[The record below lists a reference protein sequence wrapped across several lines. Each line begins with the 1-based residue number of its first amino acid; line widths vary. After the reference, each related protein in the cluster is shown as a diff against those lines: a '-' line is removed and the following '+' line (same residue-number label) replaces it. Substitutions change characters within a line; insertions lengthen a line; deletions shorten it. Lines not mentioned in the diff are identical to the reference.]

1 MTEKQHKIID
11 KVKKLLRLAASSSFE
26 SEAKA
31 AAVRAQELL
40 REYRLEISDVDDL
53 REDDNCDES
62 ETFVLCTEYIPTHIK
77 LLVQAIECGFFVKA
91 IYAWRPV
98 NKKKKGSLRYRRSVR
113 FVGVVPDC
121 HIARQLFEFL
131 WDFSQRKAR
140 EQGVVGAKRS
150 AFLQGFALAV
160 EERLEHQA
168 RCNRQ
173 QETSQETALVLSR
186 RGAVDTYFKRKY
198 PNIGTSRNGTISG
211 DLTGM
216 REGYREGEKVSLD
229 RPVEYHP
236 QNLALGA

>member
-1 MTEKQHKIID
+1 MTEKQREIID
-11 KVKKLLRLAASSSFE
+11 KVKKLLRLSARSDFKNEASM
-26 SEAKA
+26 A
-31 AAVRAQELL
+31 AAKAQELL
-40 REYRLEISDVDDL
+40 REYHLGMSDIGDL
-53 REDDNCDES
+53 REDHSCDES
-62 ETFVLCTEYIPTHIK
+62 EIVILCTGYIPTHIK
-77 LLVQAIECGFFVKA
+77 LLTQAIECGFFVKT
-91 IYAWRPV
+91 IYSWRHV
-98 NKKKKGSLRYRRSVR
+98 NKKGSLRYRRSVR

-131 WDFSQRKAR
+131 YDFSQRKAR
-140 EQGVVGAKRS
+140 EQGFIGAKRS
-150 AFLQGFALAV
+150 AFLQGFAFAV

-216 REGYREGEKVSLD
+216 REGHREGEKVSLD

>member
-26 SEAKA
+26 SEAEA
-31 AAVRAQELL
+31 AAARAQELL
-40 REYRLEISDVDDL
+40 REHHLGMSDVGDL
-53 REDDNCDES
+53 CEDDNCDES
-62 ETFVLCTEYIPTHIK
+62 EIFILSTEYIPTHIK
-77 LLVQAIECGFFVKA
+77 LLVQAIECGLFVNT
-91 IYAWRPV
+91 IYGWLSA
-98 NKKKKGSLRYRRSVR
+98 NKKGSLRYRRSVR

-140 EQGVVGAKRS
+140 EQRVVGAKRS

-160 EERLEHQA
+160 AERLEHQA
-168 RCNRQ
+168 HRNRQ
-173 QETSQETALVLSR
+173 QETLQETALILSR

-198 PNIGTSRNGTISG
+198 PDIDPCRNGTMS
-211 DLTGM
+211 DDQTCM

-236 QNLALGA
+236 QNFALGA

>member
-26 SEAKA
+26 SEAEA
-31 AAVRAQELL
+31 AAARAQELL
-40 REYRLEISDVDDL
+40 REYHLGISDVGDL
-53 REDDNCDES
+53 CEDDNCDES
-62 ETFVLCTEYIPTHIK
+62 EIFILSTEYIPTHIK
-77 LLVQAIECGFFVKA
+77 LLVQAIECGLFVNT
-91 IYAWRPV
+91 IYGWRSV
-98 NKKKKGSLRYRRSVR
+98 NKKGSLRYRRSVR

-160 EERLEHQA
+160 AERLEHQA
-168 RCNRQ
+168 HRNRQ
-173 QETSQETALVLSR
+173 QETLQETALVLSR

-198 PNIGTSRNGTISG
+198 PNIGTCRNGTMS
-211 DLTGM
+211 DDQTCM

>member
-62 ETFVLCTEYIPTHIK
+62 EIFVLCTEYIPTHIK

-98 NKKKKGSLRYRRSVR
+98 NKKGSLRYRRSVR

-140 EQGVVGAKRS
+140 EQGVIGAKRS